1 MVWVTAIN
9 KLTSPWINWLFY
21 TIFERT
27 YLIKGSSSIAST
39 ENLPISPPYKIN
51 KWKTFN
57 LCLLPGPHLDF
68 TWKEKT
74 ENIENHVLNNLLLTL
89 DLLVN
94 VRGTAIFFL
103 NTRHKNHSCNSTNF
117 IFVLRCEEIFA
128 FNSIHAKILKD
139 SNYFKN
145 MILKVS
151 EIDKIIQTIQ
161 QPTDV

>member
-1 MVWVTAIN
+1 MVWGIAIN
-9 KLTSPWINWLFY
+9 KLTSHWINWLLHNLWKNLF
-21 TIFERT
+21 
-27 YLIKGSSSIAST
+27 LIKGSISIAST

-94 VRGTAIFFL
+94 VRGTAIFL
-103 NTRHKNHSCNSTNF
+103 KNTRHKNHSWNSTNF

-128 FNSIHAKILKD
+128 FNSIHEKILKNNLR
-139 SNYFKN
+139 SF
-145 MILKVS
+145 ILNLC
-151 EIDKIIQTIQ
+151 IYDYL
-161 QPTDV
+161 